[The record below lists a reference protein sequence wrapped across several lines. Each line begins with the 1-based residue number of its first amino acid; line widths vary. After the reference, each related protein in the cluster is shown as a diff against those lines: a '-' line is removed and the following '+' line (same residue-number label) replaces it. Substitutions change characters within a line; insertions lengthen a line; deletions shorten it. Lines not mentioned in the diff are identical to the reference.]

1 MKIIVYTLFFCIKSI
16 CATELAIHSL
26 GVDNFKRLPSEIS
39 SIIISL
45 CVNAIFEDPKN
56 NELSA
61 SKKKIIYNAQNI
73 VNIRNQLLNLSSVSQ
88 YFLSLTNAQ
97 LLKLESFPKVCFDDN
112 LFDYKNVINKEMN
125 LAHINFEAPDEYT
138 IDCYFSCKVN
148 EKTSTK
154 PDIDCLSTT
163 WKIDINFNKT
173 SKIYTFLST
182 CLNINNTTHT
192 YTFSKINT
200 YGSVRSYD
208 FDNIPKLVNQISIE
222 PDKKKHFNI
231 ACKIFTIPL
240 LAKDV
245 SSASILVALL
255 EPIFTFYKSGL
266 NQSYT
271 SDTEFNSF
279 LFLNKKQKITIS
291 VPDPLEKLSL
301 YLIFKSIEKV
311 PTLKIDNRFLFNI
324 LSKKVDTLYE
334 KIILFKKI
342 KPPNITE
349 PKSQDNKIQTALP
362 SESDESDTEIAQQDK
377 TSYNDD
383 LNEFYAHIL
392 SAIEEIIYTSNL
404 IENCL
409 EQTNNRINEEPALRK
424 QMLNLKSYV
433 RLIQSTFSEL
443 LKKSFFHADIPED
456 TGDQHL
462 VTQWLIQKT
471 CDALNRLYKKNPLEG
486 MALQDIEKEILDIF
500 TLTKVVIH
508 ILKNNNHA
516 NTLAFYRIAIYM
528 QRRMYLNILN
538 NCTCNETQI
547 KEVQEARDSLNFIL
561 NYNVFLPP
569 NLDLNNTLTKDQ
581 YESLNITEQACK
593 DAFDT
598 ILKHEKEFESD
609 RKQVLENSFPPEPPR
624 QTPLLKR
631 IYFLLLNLPT
641 QINMI
646 TQFLHDL
653 VFFCHNAG
661 FTRLNFYLAG
671 LVSLFP

>member
-16 CATELAIHSL
+16 CATELAIPSL
-26 GVDNFKRLPSEIS
+26 DVDNFKRLPSEIS

-45 CVNAIFEDPKN
+45 CVNTILEDPQN

-112 LFDYKNVINKEMN
+112 LFDYKNVINKKMN

-163 WKIDINFNKT
+163 WKIDINFNTK

-182 CLNINNTTHT
+182 CLNVNNTTH
-192 YTFSKINT
+192 TFSKINT

-208 FDNIPKLVNQISIE
+208 FDNIAKLVNQISIE

-240 LAKDV
+240 SAKDI
-245 SSASILVALL
+245 SSTSILVGLL
-255 EPIFTFYKSGL
+255 EPIFTLYKSGL

-291 VPDPLEKLSL
+291 VPDPLEKLSP

-311 PTLKIDNRFLFNI
+311 PTLKIDNCFLFNI
-324 LSKKVDTLYE
+324 LSKKVDALYE
-334 KIILFKKI
+334 KIILFKKNE
-342 KPPNITE
+342 PPNITE
-349 PKSQDNKIQTALP
+349 PKSQDNKIQTALL

-377 TSYNDD
+377 TSYNDH

-409 EQTNNRINEEPALRK
+409 EQINNRINEESALRK
-424 QMLNLKSYV
+424 QTLNLKSYV

-443 LKKSFFHADIPED
+443 LKKSFFHADIPD
-456 TGDQHL
+456 NTGDQHL
-462 VTQWLIQKT
+462 VTQWLIKKT

-508 ILKNNNHA
+508 ILTNNIHA
-516 NTLAFYRIAIYM
+516 NTLACYRIAIYM
-528 QRRMYLNILN
+528 QRTVYLNILN
-538 NCTCNETQI
+538 NCACNETQI

-569 NLDLNNTLTKDQ
+569 SLHLNNTLTKNQ
-581 YESLNITEQACK
+581 YVSLNITEQACK

-598 ILKHEKEFESD
+598 ILKQEKKPESGHT
-609 RKQVLENSFPPEPPR
+609 QIVENSFSLEPPT
-624 QTPLLKR
+624 QMPLLKR
-631 IYFLLLNLPT
+631 IYFFLLNLPT
-641 QINMI
+641 EISMI

-653 VFFCHNAG
+653 VFF
-661 FTRLNFYLAG
+661 FIM
-671 LVSLFP
+671 LVLHG